1 MDKTGAAITAA
12 AISAAAAAAAV
23 VARFA
28 ATEHRIYSS
37 ARAAGKKVRVREN
50 EVINRHHKSTIF
62 SSLLPLFSY
71 FFFLLSPLFLS
82 PLSFTERKLKHF
94 SFSFPFFIVFFS
106 AIDFL
111 LVSDCPTP
119 PYPITNRNS
128 TIRNGHLQWRQYA
141 KKKKPNLT

>member
-12 AISAAAAAAAV
+12 AISAAAASAAAASAA

-62 SSLLPLFSY
+62 SSLLPLSFH

-82 PLSFTERKLKHF
+82 PLSFTQRKLKRF
-94 SFSFPFFIVFFS
+94 SFSFPFFLSSFSLHLFFS
-106 AIDFL
+106 PFTSYPDVEIKAKEFL
-111 LVSDCPTP
+111 PS
-119 PYPITNRNS
+119 S
-128 TIRNGHLQWRQYA
+128 
-141 KKKKPNLT
+141 

>member
-12 AISAAAAAAAV
+12 AISAAAASAA

-62 SSLLPLFSY
+62 SSLLPLSSY

-82 PLSFTERKLKHF
+82 LNFLLLKEELKRFSLLFHFYRLFLLSFF
-94 SFSFPFFIVFFS
+94 SPFTSYPDVEIK
-106 AIDFL
+106 AREFL
-111 LVSDCPTP
+111 PS
-119 PYPITNRNS
+119 S
-128 TIRNGHLQWRQYA
+128 
-141 KKKKPNLT
+141 

>member
-12 AISAAAAAAAV
+12 AISAAAAA

-82 PLSFTERKLKHF
+82 LNFLLLKEELKRFSLIFHFYRLFLLSFF
-94 SFSFPFFIVFFS
+94 SPFTSYLDVEIK
-106 AIDFL
+106 AREFL
-111 LVSDCPTP
+111 PS
-119 PYPITNRNS
+119 S
-128 TIRNGHLQWRQYA
+128 
-141 KKKKPNLT
+141 